1 MYYIPAHEDYSL
13 DRRYGH
19 RRAQQRDRSR
29 GGGHPRRHPP
39 RHHYAKLAAAL
50 GDAYTVHAIDRRGRG
65 PSGRQGPDY
74 SIDREVEDAIA
85 VLDATGSAVVFGH
98 SYGGLVALE
107 RIIPNATLIMSP
119 RLEHNAP
126 DLNAPE
132 AVAGLVRTFLT
143 PAESMP

>member
-1 MYYIPAHEDYSL
+1 MKTIASTDGTAIGVLSSGTGPGVEVIPGAT
-13 DRRYGH
+13 
-19 RRAQQRDRSR
+19 RRA
-29 GGGHPRRHPP
+29 
-39 RHHYAKLAAAL
+39 HHYAILAAAL
-50 GDAYTVHAIDRRGRG
+50 GDAYAVHAIDRRGRG